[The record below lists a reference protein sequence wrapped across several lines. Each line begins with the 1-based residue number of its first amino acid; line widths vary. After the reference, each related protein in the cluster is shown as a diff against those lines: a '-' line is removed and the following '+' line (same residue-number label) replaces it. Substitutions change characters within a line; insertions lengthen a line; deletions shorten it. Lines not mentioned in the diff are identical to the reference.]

1 VAQQYA
7 AQRNDIR
14 LRIEQAFLGH
24 EASLA
29 RLVAA
34 RRGVAASVEAFRDA
48 RLRYQAGLSSELD
61 LSNTQ
66 ERLIASLVQRLEATV
81 NVNITYAQLLR
92 ELLPMPTDPDA
103 AVPALLQWS
112 P

>member
-1 VAQQYA
+1 M
-7 AQRNDIR
+7 
-14 LRIEQAFLGH
+14 
-24 EASLA
+24 
-29 RLVAA
+29 AA
-34 RRGVAASVEAFRDA
+34 RRGVTASLEAFRVA

-81 NVNITYAQLLR
+81 NVNVTYAQLLR

-103 AVPALLQWS
+103 PIPARLQLE

>member
-1 VAQQYA
+1 MK
-7 AQRNDIR
+7 
-14 LRIEQAFLGH
+14 
-24 EASLA
+24 ASL
-29 RLVAA
+29 
-34 RRGVAASVEAFRDA
+34 EPFREA

-66 ERLIASLVQRLEATV
+66 ERLIGSLVQRLEATV
-81 NVNITYAQLLR
+81 NVNITYAQQLR

-103 AVPALLQWS
+103 AVPARLPWS

>member
-1 VAQQYA
+1 VT
-7 AQRNDIR
+7 
-14 LRIEQAFLGH
+14 
-24 EASLA
+24 ASL
-29 RLVAA
+29 
-34 RRGVAASVEAFRDA
+34 EAFRDA
-48 RLRYQAGLSSELD
+48 RLRYQAGLSNELD

-66 ERLIASLVQRLEATV
+66 ERLIASLVLRLEATV

-103 AVPALLQWS
+103 AVPARLQWS